1 MVWPKIKWV
10 DGVLILGLI
19 LLLAGLGLSIRG
31 EEEEVRIGK
40 AENLGGGNGIPEGG
54 NGIPPVL
61 RQDIESDNRVKIDVA
76 GEVKKPGVYGLEK
89 GARVEDALRV
99 AGGLGEEADGEW
111 VEVNINKAKILMDG
125 EKIYIPRSG
134 EVAVVWG
141 ETSSGLISINSG
153 DVTELDKLEGIG
165 PALAGRIID
174 YREANGGFKDINELK
189 LVPGIGDKLFERIKD
204 NVGL

>member
-19 LLLAGLGLSIRG
+19 LLLAGLGLSVRG
-31 EEEEVRIGK
+31 EEEEIIINK
-40 AENLGGGNGIPEGG
+40 GGYGNPQGG
-54 NGIPPVL
+54 NGIPPIQ
-61 RQDIESDNRVKIDVA
+61 QDIESDNKVKIDVA
-76 GEVKKPGVYGLEK
+76 GEVKRAGVYSLER
-89 GARVEDALRV
+89 GARVEDALRA

-134 EVAVVWG
+134 EVAVVLG

-153 DVTELDKLEGIG
+153 DAAELDKLEGIG

-189 LVPGIGDKLFERIKD
+189 LVSGIGDKLFERIKD
-204 NVGL
+204 KVGL